1 MRWVQLGT
9 FSPIMRLHSSNDP
22 LSGKEPWNYG
32 WEAEMTAERY
42 LRLRHELIPYLYS
55 MNYRTHKF
63 GRALCEPLYYDNPE
77 CEGAYKC
84 RNGYMFGS
92 ELLVC
97 PVTSK
102 INKKTRRAETRVWL
116 PKGRWTDVFTGKIY
130 RGSKTVR
137 IHSELNTMP
146 VFAREGAII
155 PLSLDEGNSCKNP
168 TVLKFKV
175 YRGNGSFSLYEAVRL
190 TALRTAIFQ

>member
-1 MRWVQLGT
+1 MEL
-9 FSPIMRLHSSNDP
+9 RL
-22 LSGKEPWNYG
+22 
-32 WEAEMTAERY
+32 EAEMTAERY

-102 INKKTRRAETRVWL
+102 INKKDAPRR
-116 PKGRWTDVFTGKIY
+116 
-130 RGSKTVR
+130 
-137 IHSELNTMP
+137 
-146 VFAREGAII
+146 
-155 PLSLDEGNSCKNP
+155 NSCMAAGG
-168 TVLKFKV
+168 TLD
-175 YRGNGSFSLYEAVRL
+175 
-190 TALRTAIFQ
+190 

>member
-1 MRWVQLGT
+1 MSWRVLKFQPYFTSTASNCGYTWWSHDIGGHCFGRHDDEMYVRWVQLGT

-102 INKKTRRAETRVWL
+102 INKRRAA
-116 PKGRWTDVFTGKIY
+116 PKPVYGCRRDVGLTSSRAKYIVVQ
-130 RGSKTVR
+130 RR
-137 IHSELNTMP
+137 SEYTASLIRCL
-146 VFAREGAII
+146 FLHARE
-155 PLSLDEGNSCKNP
+155 
-168 TVLKFKV
+168 
-175 YRGNGSFSLYEAVRL
+175 
-190 TALRTAIFQ
+190 Q

>member
-1 MRWVQLGT
+1 MPVSYTHL
-9 FSPIMRLHSSNDP
+9 

-102 INKKTRRAETRVWL
+102 INKKTRRADVYKRQLIVPRVKV
-116 PKGRWTDVFTGKIY
+116 PY
-130 RGSKTVR
+130 RSR
-137 IHSELNTMP
+137 
-146 VFAREGAII
+146 
-155 PLSLDEGNSCKNP
+155 PL
-168 TVLKFKV
+168 
-175 YRGNGSFSLYEAVRL
+175 
-190 TALRTAIFQ
+190 